1 MAKIALFDRKSE
13 DKWAKNGL
21 KKSQNRGKNFL
32 FGRIYE
38 NILVALLEEDNVLN
52 TRKSRKKILKVENT

>member
-13 DKWAKNGL
+13 DKWAKSGL
-21 KKSQNRGKNFL
+21 ISQNRGKNFL